1 MEIIT
6 TYMKKIHILTA
17 VLTLLVAASCH
28 SPEYVESTAERQNL
42 TSFEAFFTFG
52 PFMDQSMCKLNITD
66 ENADRFVIPV
76 PWFFPETSDNETSPY
91 MTKVRVQAALQP
103 NCTIEPALTLL
114 DLTKD
119 NMFRFTNAKG
129 ESRNICI
136 TGERVKSKA
145 CDILV
150 FSLDDPAVS
159 GIVDKN
165 KKTVTLV
172 SAEDLSA
179 CTASAQVSAHA
190 TISPD
195 PSTPQD
201 YNKGVKFRVTAH
213 DGQTFSEY
221 TVIKTVPDK
230 IDKGFDK
237 SSLEALFNFE
247 PVSMAGLPAYNTA
260 DIFPSLAVTGGK
272 LVFCYGDGSAP
283 VFLNG
288 VTGVK
293 EGEINA
299 GGVAPAAVTN
309 DEAENLVL
317 CNHVD
322 GGGEFK
328 IWKATSV
335 KTAPELF
342 HSFTNSTDLP
352 MGYSIK
358 VIGDIDGDAVID
370 ITHEGIAG
378 VTSSSKVTRVTVAG
392 GSVAD
397 VSVLDLAGA
406 GLAWG
411 GAPVNNTDAV
421 AVAPTRNAGMFLSY
435 YDPNVLHYVMADGT
449 LKSSLPF
456 NDGSSW
462 ALNVNNLDSKQ
473 FNHATYMSLFVVSH
487 FPHWGCGPALYLYD
501 ISDPAALSGNLNET
515 TSIVLGKS
523 SVDWFQKADAGFAA
537 GDVVLAPTKD
547 GFKMYLYYYD
557 QNSGVLGGYSVDCI
571 KK

>member
-247 PVSMAGLPAYNTA
+247 PVS
-260 DIFPSLAVTGGK
+260 D
-272 LVFCYGDGSAP
+272 
-283 VFLNG
+283 
-288 VTGVK
+288 
-293 EGEINA
+293 
-299 GGVAPAAVTN
+299 
-309 DEAENLVL
+309 
-317 CNHVD
+317 
-322 GGGEFK
+322 
-328 IWKATSV
+328 
-335 KTAPELF
+335 
-342 HSFTNSTDLP
+342 DL
-352 MGYSIK
+352 Y
-358 VIGDIDGDAVID
+358 
-370 ITHEGIAG
+370 
-378 VTSSSKVTRVTVAG
+378 
-392 GSVAD
+392 
-397 VSVLDLAGA
+397 
-406 GLAWG
+406 
-411 GAPVNNTDAV
+411 
-421 AVAPTRNAGMFLSY
+421 
-435 YDPNVLHYVMADGT
+435 
-449 LKSSLPF
+449 
-456 NDGSSW
+456 
-462 ALNVNNLDSKQ
+462 
-473 FNHATYMSLFVVSH
+473 
-487 FPHWGCGPALYLYD
+487 
-501 ISDPAALSGNLNET
+501 
-515 TSIVLGKS
+515 
-523 SVDWFQKADAGFAA
+523 
-537 GDVVLAPTKD
+537 
-547 GFKMYLYYYD
+547 
-557 QNSGVLGGYSVDCI
+557 
-571 KK
+571 

>member
-1 MEIIT
+1 
-6 TYMKKIHILTA
+6 MKKINILLA
-17 VLTLLVAASCH
+17 ASTLFLAASCH

-42 TSFEAFFTFG
+42 TSLEAFFTFG
-52 PFMDQSMCKLNITD
+52 PYIDQSMCKLNITD

-76 PWFFPETSDNETSPY
+76 PWFFPETSDNETTPY
-91 MTKVRVQAALQP
+91 MTKVRVQAAIQP
-103 NCTIEPALTLL
+103 NCKIEPSLTLL
-114 DLTKD
+114 DLTKE
-119 NMFRFTNAKG
+119 NIFKFTNARG

-150 FSLDDPAVS
+150 FSLDEPAIS
-159 GIVDKN
+159 GIVDKT

-179 CTASAQVSAHA
+179 CTATVQVSAHA

-201 YNKGVKFRVTAH
+201 YNNGVKFTVTAH
-213 DGQTFSEY
+213 DGKTTSEY
-221 TVIKTVPDK
+221 TVIKTVPEK

-237 SSLEALFNFE
+237 SSLETLFNFE
-247 PVSMAGLPAYNTA
+247 PVSMVGLPAYNAA
-260 DIFPSLAVTGGK
+260 DIYPSMAVTGGK
-272 LVFCYGDGSAP
+272 LVFCTGSGVP
-283 VFLNG
+283 VYLNG
-288 VTGVK
+288 ITGVK
-293 EGEINA
+293 EGQIND
-299 GGVAPAAVTN
+299 GGISPSAITN
-309 DEAENLVL
+309 DEAENLIL

-335 KTAPELF
+335 KSAPELF

-358 VIGDIDGDAVID
+358 VIGNIDADAVID
-370 ITHEGIAG
+370 ITNEGIAG
-378 VTSSSKVTRVTVAG
+378 VTSSSKVTRVTVSG
-392 GSVAD
+392 GAVTD
-397 VSVLDLAGA
+397 VTVLDISAS

-411 GAPVNNTDAV
+411 NAPVNNTDAV
-421 AVAPTRNAGMFLSY
+421 AVAPSKDASMFLSY
-435 YDPNVLHYVMADGT
+435 YDPNVLNHVAADGT
-449 LKSSLPF
+449 LKAALPF
-456 NDGSSW
+456 NNGSSW
-462 ALNVNNLDSKQ
+462 ALDVNNLDSKQ

-501 ISDPAALSGNLNET
+501 ISDPSALSGNLNET
-515 TSIVLGKS
+515 TSIVLS
-523 SVDWFQKADAGFAA
+523 NPAIEWFQKADAGMAA
-537 GDVVLAPTKD
+537 GDVILAPTKD
-547 GFKMYLYYYD
+547 GFKLYLYYYD

-571 KK
+571 KR

>member
-1 MEIIT
+1 
-6 TYMKKIHILTA
+6 MKKINILLA
-17 VLTLLVAASCH
+17 VSTLFLAASCH

-42 TSFEAFFTFG
+42 TSLEAFFTFG
-52 PFMDQSMCKLNITD
+52 PYIDQSMCKLNITD

-76 PWFFPETSDNETSPY
+76 PWFFPETSDNETTPY
-91 MTKVRVQAALQP
+91 MTKVRVQAAIQP
-103 NCTIEPALTLL
+103 NCKIEPSLTLL
-114 DLTKD
+114 DLTKE
-119 NMFRFTNAKG
+119 NIFKFTNARG

-150 FSLDDPAVS
+150 FSLDEPAIS
-159 GIVDKN
+159 GIVDKT

-179 CTASAQVSAHA
+179 CTATVQVSAHA

-201 YNKGVKFRVTAH
+201 YNNGVKFTVTAH
-213 DGQTFSEY
+213 DGKTTSEY
-221 TVIKTVPDK
+221 TVIKTVPEK

-237 SSLEALFNFE
+237 SSLETLFNFE
-247 PVSMAGLPAYNTA
+247 PVSMVGLPAYNAA
-260 DIFPSLAVTGGK
+260 DIYPSMAVTGGK
-272 LVFCYGDGSAP
+272 LVFCTGSGVP
-283 VFLNG
+283 VYLNG
-288 VTGVK
+288 ITGVK
-293 EGEINA
+293 EGQIND
-299 GGVAPAAVTN
+299 GGISPSAITN
-309 DEAENLVL
+309 DEAENLIL

-335 KTAPELF
+335 KSAPELF

-358 VIGDIDGDAVID
+358 VIGNIDADAVID
-370 ITHEGIAG
+370 ITNEGIAG
-378 VTSSSKVTRVTVAG
+378 VTSSSKVTRVTVSG
-392 GSVAD
+392 GAVTD
-397 VSVLDLAGA
+397 VTVLDISAS

-411 GAPVNNTDAV
+411 NAPVNNTDAV
-421 AVAPTRNAGMFLSY
+421 AVAPSKDASMFLSY
-435 YDPNVLHYVMADGT
+435 YDPNVLNHVAADGT
-449 LKSSLPF
+449 LKAALPF
-456 NDGSSW
+456 NNGSSW
-462 ALNVNNLDSKQ
+462 ALDVNNLDSKQ

-501 ISDPAALSGNLNET
+501 ISDPSALSGNLNET
-515 TSIVLGKS
+515 TSIVLS
-523 SVDWFQKADAGFAA
+523 NPAIEWFQKADAGMAA
-537 GDVVLAPTKD
+537 GDVILAPTKD
-547 GFKMYLYYYD
+547 GFKLYLYYYD

-571 KK
+571 KR

>member
-1 MEIIT
+1 
-6 TYMKKIHILTA
+6 MKKINILLA
-17 VLTLLVAASCH
+17 VSTLFLAASCH

-42 TSFEAFFTFG
+42 TSLEAFFTFG
-52 PFMDQSMCKLNITD
+52 PYIDQSMCKLNITD

-76 PWFFPETSDNETSPY
+76 PWFFPETSDNETTPY
-91 MTKVRVQAALQP
+91 MTKVRVQAAIQP
-103 NCTIEPALTLL
+103 NCKIEPSLTLL
-114 DLTKD
+114 DLTKE
-119 NMFRFTNAKG
+119 NIFKFTNARG

-150 FSLDDPAVS
+150 FSLDEPAIS
-159 GIVDKN
+159 GIVDKT

-179 CTASAQVSAHA
+179 CTAAVQVSAHA

-201 YNKGVKFRVTAH
+201 YNNGVKFTVTAH
-213 DGQTFSEY
+213 DGKTTSEY
-221 TVIKTVPDK
+221 TVIKTVPEK

-237 SSLEALFNFE
+237 SSLETLFNFE
-247 PVSMAGLPAYNTA
+247 PVSMVGLPAYNAA
-260 DIFPSLAVTGGK
+260 DIYPSMAVTGGK
-272 LVFCYGDGSAP
+272 LVFCTGSGVP
-283 VFLNG
+283 VYLNG
-288 VTGVK
+288 ITGVK
-293 EGEINA
+293 EGQIND
-299 GGVAPAAVTN
+299 GGISPAAITN
-309 DEAENLVL
+309 DEAENLIL

-335 KTAPELF
+335 KSAPELF

-358 VIGDIDGDAVID
+358 VIGNIDADAVID
-370 ITHEGIAG
+370 ITNEGIAG
-378 VTSSSKVTRVTVAG
+378 VTSSSKVTRVTVSG
-392 GSVAD
+392 GAVTD
-397 VSVLDLAGA
+397 VTVLDISAS

-411 GAPVNNTDAV
+411 NAPVNNTDAV
-421 AVAPTRNAGMFLSY
+421 AVAPSKDASMFLSY
-435 YDPNVLHYVMADGT
+435 YDPNVLNHVAADGT
-449 LKSSLPF
+449 LKAALPF
-456 NDGSSW
+456 NNGSSW
-462 ALNVNNLDSKQ
+462 ALDVNNLDSKQ

-501 ISDPAALSGNLNET
+501 ISDPSALSGNLNET
-515 TSIVLGKS
+515 TSIVLS
-523 SVDWFQKADAGFAA
+523 NPAIEWFQKADAGMAA
-537 GDVVLAPTKD
+537 GDVILAPTKD
-547 GFKMYLYYYD
+547 GFKLYLYYYD

-571 KK
+571 KR